1 MKFSYIFFMNV
12 TESEKRDESFQTDGF
27 TLGELLI
34 VILIISVLI
43 SIVIPVFLINLRKAE
58 KQLI

>member
-1 MKFSYIFFMNV
+1 MNFHIIFFKIV
-12 TESEKRDESFQTDGF
+12 TKSKNRNGSFQIDGF

-43 SIVIPVFLINLRKAE
+43 SIVIPVLLINLRKAE